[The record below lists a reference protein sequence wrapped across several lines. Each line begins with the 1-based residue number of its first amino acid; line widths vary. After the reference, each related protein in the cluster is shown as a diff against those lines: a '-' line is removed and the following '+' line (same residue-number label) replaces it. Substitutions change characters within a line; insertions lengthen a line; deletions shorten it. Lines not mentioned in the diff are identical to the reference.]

1 MLVAAAPV
9 CSTTNSSSCAVAWRQ
24 TEKNNLKRCED
35 SVPGYYCRRVNKEHY
50 RRLSP
55 YIDNHAV
62 RRQKEGRAGRVDAH
76 ARTAACLPRVFGV
89 GSLHACGRSP
99 VYSVRHA
106 VLTSLAQLQADSFS
120 WDNLAH
126 PQADATS
133 IPHNIASAQAGAAID
148 THPYVVNRWP
158 EFERRKAMFE
168 GNDGAR
174 RRLERAAVWW
184 ACLAWKRAPSLS
196 RVSVYVPCDPMQLR
210 WPRFQSRLQRNVGGV
225 RVPAGRTT
233 TRTCR

>member
-35 SVPGYYCRRVNKEHY
+35 SVPGYYCRREHY

-174 RRLERAAVWW
+174 RRPERAAVWW
-184 ACLAWKRAPSLS
+184 ARLAWKRAPSLS